1 MKPPLPLATK
11 LSRTISVFLL
21 IGAMAWPA
29 LAQAPSP
36 AAEKKI
42 PAEVT
47 TVKAPATVATP
58 DAVGDTNAPAA
69 SAATASPDKGISS
82 TNQTSSLKADKPGS
96 PDEIQIS
103 FQGANVDMIVQW
115 LAQTTG
121 KSVVKHPQVQCQ
133 LTIMSSKKLA
143 NREGINLVYRALAL
157 EGVAAVESSNTIML
171 VPEGKEPKLNPEL
184 LDGSQ
189 KGIPDGRQR
198 LVKMFR
204 LAYMQAADLREKV
217 RGLISEKG
225 TMDVDERANQLIVT
239 DYNDN
244 LRLLADIIREFDV
257 PASGLM
263 LEIYPL

>member
-1 MKPPLPLATK
+1 
-11 LSRTISVFLL
+11 
-21 IGAMAWPA
+21 
-29 LAQAPSP
+29 
-36 AAEKKI
+36 
-42 PAEVT
+42 
-47 TVKAPATVATP
+47 
-58 DAVGDTNAPAA
+58 
-69 SAATASPDKGISS
+69 
-82 TNQTSSLKADKPGS
+82 
-96 PDEIQIS
+96 
-103 FQGANVDMIVQW
+103 
-115 LAQTTG
+115 
-121 KSVVKHPQVQCQ
+121 
-133 LTIMSSKKLA
+133 
-143 NREGINLVYRALAL
+143 VYRALAL

-263 LEIYPL
+263 LEIYPLKYLEAEELASLLGLILNVQPASPGGGRSPSASPVRVSMPSIGGAMPVPMPGGGPPSSGDSGGGGGGPPASSGSSPPPGQQVRIWPDKTFNRLIIFAPKSKHPEVQRLIEILD